1 MSYLTMWSVPGPDR
15 SDLILG
21 WLSVLFPM
29 LPMHLPIHHCSLT
42 LLSLT
47 PALRNHVVKVLIV
60 RTGCCLIHRVP
71 MEFCTAARHTL
82 LYLCSPRL
90 RLQRL
95 LRVLLRL
102 LPLRRLLRTLLRPCL
117 LLLLLLRSA
126 IEDEPLQCR
135 IVVRV
140 RCKEHQVLVQL

>member
-1 MSYLTMWSVPGPDR
+1 
-15 SDLILG
+15 
-21 WLSVLFPM
+21 M

-42 LLSLT
+42 VLSLT
-47 PALRNHVVKVLIV
+47 PALRNHVVKVWIV
-60 RTGCCLIHRVP
+60 HTGCCLIHRVP
-71 MEFCTAARHTL
+71 MELCTPARHLL

-95 LRVLLRL
+95 LRLLLSL
-102 LPLRRLLRTLLRPCL
+102 LPLRRLLRTLLRLRPCLL

-126 IEDEPLQCR
+126 VEDEPLQCR

>member
-1 MSYLTMWSVPGPDR
+1 
-15 SDLILG
+15 
-21 WLSVLFPM
+21 M

-42 LLSLT
+42 VLSLT
-47 PALRNHVVKVLIV
+47 PALRNHVVKVWIV
-60 RTGCCLIHRVP
+60 HTGCCLIHRVP
-71 MEFCTAARHTL
+71 MELCTPARHLL

-95 LRVLLRL
+95 LR
-102 LPLRRLLRTLLRPCL
+102 LLRTLLRLRPCL
-117 LLLLLLRSA
+117 LLLLLLLRSA
-126 IEDEPLQCR
+126 VEDEPLQCR